1 MEFVGVGNRKN
12 SQGYKYFPERK
23 DINKIFLFF
32 FFFFP
37 GPEGKQSNN
46 KRFLNVFYWYLLVTI
61 LLVF

>member
-32 FFFFP
+32 FFFSLAQ
-37 GPEGKQSNN
+37 KAN
-46 KRFLNVFYWYLLVTI
+46 KATI
-61 LLVF
+61 KDF

>member
-32 FFFFP
+32 FFFP